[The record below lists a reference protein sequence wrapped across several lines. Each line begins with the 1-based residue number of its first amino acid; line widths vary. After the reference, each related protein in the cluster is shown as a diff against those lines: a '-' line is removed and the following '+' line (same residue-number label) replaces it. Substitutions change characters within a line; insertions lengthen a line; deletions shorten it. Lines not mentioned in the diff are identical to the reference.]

1 MSGFD
6 IRDLRKKHA
15 EQYAKVKE
23 QEENEKKQQEELKR
37 IETEQKMLHEIAYK
51 NDFEDFINQLDT
63 ILVDVH
69 SCHNILEMDLY
80 VEAFKHQLEQNSK
93 FLETEYCHQEII
105 QKMTDLINCV
115 SQNSNSKFDITVKDS
130 NTEAANRITNT
141 IKQIMNLCKLNEN
154 NVNIELMDTSNDEEI
169 AKKLHQENID
179 NQENIDY
186 QENLDNQENQYDDD
200 MEFHKFIPI
209 HQRTMDDNLPDLM
222 DDNEFTPI
230 DVPSI
235 PIPGPNSITNPKP
248 AVANPEYYIGF
259 DAIEDPELIQLA
271 YFQNELMD
279 D

>member
-15 EQYAKVKE
+15 EQYAKAKE

-51 NDFEDFINQLDT
+51 HDFEDFINQLET

-80 VEAFKHQLEQNSK
+80 VESFKHQIVQNNK

-105 QKMTDLINCV
+105 QKVTELINCV

-154 NVNIELMDTSNDEEI
+154 NVNIELMDTSNDEEM
-169 AKKLHQENID
+169 AKKLHQEN
-179 NQENIDY
+179 
-186 QENLDNQENQYDDD
+186 QYDD
-200 MEFHKFIPI
+200 MEFHNFVPI
-209 HQRTMDDNLPDLM
+209 SQRLNDDELPDLM
-222 DDNEFTPI
+222 DENEYIPITTPI
-230 DVPSI
+230 QTSESN
-235 PIPGPNSITNPKP
+235 PIIIPKP
-248 AVANPEYYIGF
+248 IVTNPEYYVGF

-271 YFQNELMD
+271 YFQNELLD

>member
-15 EQYAKVKE
+15 EQYAKAKE

-51 NDFEDFINQLDT
+51 NDFEDFINQVDT

-154 NVNIELMDTSNDEEI
+154 NVNIELMDTSNDEEM
-169 AKKLHQENID
+169 AKKLH
-179 NQENIDY
+179 

-209 HQRTMDDNLPDLM
+209 HQRTNDDDIPDLM
-222 DDNEFTPI
+222 DDNEIMPI
-230 DVPSI
+230 DIPSI
-235 PIPGPNSITNPKP
+235 PTPGPNPITIPKQVITNS
-248 AVANPEYYIGF
+248 EYYVGF